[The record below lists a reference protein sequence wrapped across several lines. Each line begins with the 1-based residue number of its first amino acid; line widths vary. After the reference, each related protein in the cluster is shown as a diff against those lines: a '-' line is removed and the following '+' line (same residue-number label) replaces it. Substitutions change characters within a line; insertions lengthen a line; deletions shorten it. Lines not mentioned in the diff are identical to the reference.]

1 MHNETKRRGN
11 RFAILTASSMFSIL
25 LFCSTFSF
33 QDTPQDKPKPP
44 EGPLSSSTFTALKPR
59 LIGPAIS
66 SGRVVGFAVH
76 PRNKAHYY
84 VAVGSGGVFKTT
96 NSGTTFQ
103 PVFDNEGSYSIG
115 TIVLDPKNPNVVWVG
130 TGENNSQRSV
140 GYGDGVYKSEDGG
153 KTWRN
158 MGLKTSEHIGRIAID
173 PRDSNVVYVAAQ
185 GPLWGPGGERGLY
198 KTADGGKTWKQILK
212 ISDDTGVTDIQIDA
226 ANPDVLLA
234 ASWQRRRHFYTL
246 VNGGP
251 ESAMHKSNDGGVT
264 WRKIRGGLPTGDV
277 GRIGLA
283 VSPAQNGLVYARIEA
298 GTENTGVYRSADF
311 GESWQKMSS
320 YIGQPM
326 YYGQVIPDPKNPNRI
341 YFDDMQ
347 LRVSDDGGRTNR
359 VVGERRKHVDNHA
372 VWIDPND
379 TDYLLVGCDGGIY
392 ESWDGGKLWHFKSN
406 LPITQFYDIAVDNSK
421 PFYYVYGGTQDNA
434 TWGGPSR
441 TKSSAGIV
449 NTDWF
454 VTVFGDGFQ
463 TRVDPEDP
471 NTVYSESQHGGLVRY
486 DRKTS
491 EAIGIKPVETKG
503 EASNRWN
510 WDTPLLISPHSHTR
524 IFFGSQFVFRSDDRG
539 NSWRKISPDLTRQ
552 VNRDKQMVFGK
563 IQSMDAIAKNQ
574 STAQYS
580 NLSAIAESPRKE
592 GLLYVGSDDGVI
604 QVSDNGGGVW
614 KKIES
619 FQGVPAGVYIR
630 RIAPSQHNENTVYA
644 AFDNHQNSDFKPYL
658 LKSTDKGA
666 TWMSIVGD
674 LPERGTVYAFAEDHV
689 NADLLFCGTE
699 FGLYFTIDGGKKWIR
714 IKSGL
719 PTIAVRDLA
728 IQKRENDLVIGTF
741 GRGIYVIDDYSAL
754 RDSRLEQESV
764 LFQPRNELLYVESV
778 PYGTRGP
785 GMLGESF
792 YNAANPPYGVTFT
805 YYLKDSYKSLKQ
817 KREDAQKEAEKAK
830 KDPPLPTHA
839 ELTAE
844 ADEEAPVILLTLT
857 DAQNRVV
864 RRITGTNAKG
874 LQRTTWDLHASSPTL
889 APPRAASTDD
899 TGDDDFGPSPSGHFA
914 MPGIYKVALAK
925 RIGGVTTPLGN
936 PQTFEVTTEV
946 PLAKEMIDFHTRF
959 DKMRGIVRGANEAAT
974 DAKQRITAAK
984 RAIQDS
990 QADLKLRDEAAA
1002 LEVRITQ
1009 IIRKLRGNEAL
1020 SARYIE
1026 ETPSIGDRISSIS
1039 GELRR
1044 SLSPPTKTHEESLRI
1059 ATEELQQELG
1069 KIRTLV
1075 ETDLKKLEKE
1085 MDAAGVPHTAGR
1097 IPEIR

>member
-1 MHNETKRRGN
+1 
-11 RFAILTASSMFSIL
+11 MFSIL
-25 LFCSTFSF
+25 FLCTSLAF
-33 QDTPQDKPKPP
+33 QDAPAAKPP
-44 EGPLSSSTFTALKPR
+44 EGPLSSATFGALKPR
-59 LIGPAIS
+59 LLGPAIS

-76 PRNKAHYY
+76 PKNKAHYY
-84 VAVGSGGVFKTT
+84 VAVASGGVWKTT

-103 PVFDNEGSYSIG
+103 PIFDSEGSYSIG
-115 TIVLDPKNPNVVWVG
+115 TIMLDPKNPNVVWVG

-158 MGLKTSEHIGRIAID
+158 VGLKTSEHIGRIAID
-173 PRDSNVVYVAAQ
+173 PRDSNVVYVASQ

-198 KTADGGKTWKQILK
+198 KTTDGGKTWKQILK

-251 ESAMHKSNDGGVT
+251 ESAIHKSMDGGAT
-264 WRKIRGGLPTGDV
+264 WRKIRSALPQGDV

-283 VSPAQNGLVYARIEA
+283 TSPAQTGLVYARIEA
-298 GTENTGVYRSADF
+298 GTENTGVYRSTDL
-311 GESWQKMSS
+311 GESWAKMSS

-359 VVGERRKHVDNHA
+359 PVGERRKHVDNHA

-406 LPITQFYDIAVDNSK
+406 LPVTQFYDIAIDNSK

-441 TKSSAGIV
+441 TKSTAGIV

-471 NTVYSESQHGGLVRY
+471 NTVYSEYQHGGLVRY

-491 EAIGIKPVETKG
+491 EAIGIKPIEGKG
-503 EASNRWN
+503 EAPYRWN

-524 IFFGSQFVFRSDDRG
+524 LYFGSQFLFRSDDRG

-552 VNRDKQMVFGK
+552 VNRDKQPVFGK
-563 IQSMDAIAKNQ
+563 IQNMDAIAKNQ
-574 STAQYS
+574 STAPYS
-580 NLSAIAESPRKE
+580 NLSAVAESPKKE
-592 GLLYVGSDDGVI
+592 GLLYAGSDDGI
-604 QVSDNGGGVW
+604 IHVSENAGSAW

-619 FQGVPAGVYIR
+619 FPGVPSNVYIR

-666 TWMSIVGD
+666 TWTSIVGD
-674 LPERGTVYAFAEDHV
+674 LPDRGTIYAFAEDHG
-689 NADLLFCGTE
+689 NPDLLFCGTE
-699 FGLYFTIDGGKKWIR
+699 FALYFTTDGGKKWIR
-714 IKSGL
+714 VRGGF
-719 PTIAVRDLA
+719 PTVAVRDLA
-728 IQKRENDLVIGTF
+728 IHKRDNDLVIGTF
-741 GRGIYVIDDYSAL
+741 GRGIYVMDDIGALREIKPATLESESAL
-754 RDSRLEQESV
+754 
-764 LFQPRNELLYVESV
+764 FKPRNELLYVESS

-792 YNAANPPYGVTFT
+792 YNAANPPFGVTFT

-817 KREDAQKEAEKAK
+817 KRQDAQKDAEKAK
-830 KDPPLPTHA
+830 KDPPIPTHA

-844 ADEEAPVILLTLT
+844 ADEEAPAIILTVT
-857 DAQNRVV
+857 DAQNRIV

-874 LQRTTWDLHASSPTL
+874 LQRTTWDLHVAAPTL
-889 APPRAASTDD
+889 APLRVPSTVD
-899 TGDDDFGPSPSGHFA
+899 TGDDDFGPSPSGHYA
-914 MPGIYKVALAK
+914 MPGTYKVALSK
-925 RIGGVTTPLGN
+925 RVGGVTTALGTT
-936 PQTFEVTTEV
+936 QTFEITTET
-946 PLAKEMIDFHTRF
+946 PLAKETIDFHSRF
-959 DKMRGIVRGANEAAT
+959 DRMRRVMSGAMEAANT
-974 DAKQRITAAK
+974 AKQRITAAK
-984 RAIQDS
+984 RAIQES
-990 QADLKLRDEAAA
+990 GADLKLRDEASAIDTK
-1002 LEVRITQ
+1002 LTQ
-1009 IIRKLRGNEAL
+1009 ILRRLRGNETL
-1020 SARYIE
+1020 SSRYIE
-1026 ETPSIGDRISSIS
+1026 ETPSIQDRIGAIS
-1039 GELRR
+1039 GEMRR
-1044 SLSPPTKTHEESLRI
+1044 TLSPPTRTHEDSLKI
-1059 ATEELQQELG
+1059 ATEELQQELA
-1069 KIRTLV
+1069 KIRAIVDT
-1075 ETDLKKLEKE
+1075 ELKKLERE
-1085 MDAAGVPHTAGR
+1085 MEAAGVPHTPGR
-1097 IPEIR
+1097 IPELR